1 MSDGRHGGTSHQPH
15 DRDARRHSTAT
26 TVVPALYE
34 LKQAI
39 ESGIADPE
47 AIKEAV
53 DEYFEEHPEA
63 MLQDGSVTL
72 AKLNGGMYTLMSVED
87 VENLF

>member
-1 MSDGRHGGTSHQPH
+1 MGDTAVPVINLMTSMLGGTP
-15 DRDARRHSTAT
+15 TAT

-47 AIKEAV
+47 AIKDAV

-63 MLQDGSVTL
+63 MLQDGSVTF
-72 AKLNGGMYTLMSVED
+72 AKLSTGMYNLMSVED

>member
-1 MSDGRHGGTSHQPH
+1 MDDTAVPVINLMTAMLGGTP
-15 DRDARRHSTAT
+15 TAT

-72 AKLNGGMYTLMSVED
+72 AKLNGEMYTLMSVKD